1 MSNSF
6 EVGPSQSSTSAASTS
21 QQDVRL
27 SLEPVHIYADPDS
40 DADHNL
46 LPSTHSIL
54 VSFEREPK
62 LADITADGTNIF
74 VNRKPA
80 SARLSE
86 DVHRLWAERGDF
98 SRFRTTDLS
107 LNKKRSRNSSPSP
120 TPSSISFDDD
130 DDNHA
135 GEKLGEKAKK
145 DARSEQGEDLLRKS
159 GDKVGGT
166 IQETKFV
173 ELRNK
178 VLGNL
183 DLAHFNSIHAHQ
195 LLGMLIKQ
203 HRSAVTSTTHSSTTA
218 AGRIAS
224 PAPSIGGQSNRSN
237 PPTTTTL
244 TTTTTTTT
252 TTTGPSTRNMA
263 APLGIFSHLTNP
275 ANREQEFVLDPLA
288 ISLSRTSLNVSTAAR
303 RHLGHYGGGQDKMEE
318 EEDEEEDEYDQDP
331 SSAGYALRQA
341 KREMQATDEYKQTK
355 LTQFKVVLETKRKSI
370 RNAAD
375 LLSCAA
381 QELRMGQGANR
392 ERWRSL
398 IGLHGR
404 GWGLTPGRPL
414 LDVERFGVSVNE
426 DDEEEE
432 GVQEEGSQSD
442 KIAGD
447 SADVIDGGE
456 KGEVKKS
463 KRGGNVG
470 KEKKKPAGLQGFGT
484 PIITSDGKVKE
495 EGARDAWI
503 GFGLPE
509 APIELRRRSIAYW
522 ADLPSSS
529 SSFSSSSG
537 GSLSKQEVRAKL
549 VFPDRMHRRLR
560 VRFVLWPSST
570 PSAMNVAGGEQAWSK
585 GERWEWSSDVPESTA
600 SQEETEATA
609 AEAKSEVV
617 VVGQVLDQELQKA
630 SREASDE
637 LVFGDVVAQARLLP
651 PAFGVRLTSSSVR
664 IVLTKRL
671 DLIVE
676 LVPTFTCT
684 SVQNSEE
691 KRGRGENIVRYA
703 PIANVMLAFLRLGPL
718 RKYQTF
724 VSATM
729 MGTRTDA
736 AARATAIKASA
747 VVVPKKSSSSS
758 SFSSSSTAAGAA
770 GGAAAG
776 GGSWRKGRNEGGK
789 GIAAGGKATSRAL
802 GKLDMLGPMVVGLH
816 YWSFVFRLGSV
827 LRELQMCIE
836 QEEKGHKVRVKLIPI
851 TCYAMNHDD
860 EGRTKS
866 SNLRKLL
873 KLNRL
878 LGLIV
883 DATPSQL
890 HPYVTEGHSNRIGGM
905 GGDGMHSRYNSDNN
919 LTITNN
925 VVGIGRE
932 SDMLTVFK
940 GYGKVFLG
948 QNLVC
953 TLCFAQPSLLSV
965 QFAIPNRIGSN
976 INKNVDVN
984 RGQGGVRLTNQPIS
998 VDLDTLSTLLYQQI
1012 RQYT

>member
-195 LLGMLIKQ
+195 L
-203 HRSAVTSTTHSSTTA
+203 
-218 AGRIAS
+218 
-224 PAPSIGGQSNRSN
+224 
-237 PPTTTTL
+237 
-244 TTTTTTTT
+244 
-252 TTTGPSTRNMA
+252 
-263 APLGIFSHLTNP
+263 LGIFSHLTNP

-651 PAFGVRLTSSSVR
+651 PAFGVRLTSSS
-664 IVLTKRL
+664 
-671 DLIVE
+671 
-676 LVPTFTCT
+676 
-684 SVQNSEE
+684 
-691 KRGRGENIVRYA
+691 
-703 PIANVMLAFLRLGPL
+703 
-718 RKYQTF
+718 QT
-724 VSATM
+724 
-729 MGTRTDA
+729 
-736 AARATAIKASA
+736 
-747 VVVPKKSSSSS
+747 
-758 SFSSSSTAAGAA
+758 
-770 GGAAAG
+770 
-776 GGSWRKGRNEGGK
+776 
-789 GIAAGGKATSRAL
+789 
-802 GKLDMLGPMVVGLH
+802 
-816 YWSFVFRLGSV
+816 
-827 LRELQMCIE
+827 
-836 QEEKGHKVRVKLIPI
+836 
-851 TCYAMNHDD
+851 
-860 EGRTKS
+860 
-866 SNLRKLL
+866 
-873 KLNRL
+873 
-878 LGLIV
+878 
-883 DATPSQL
+883 
-890 HPYVTEGHSNRIGGM
+890 
-905 GGDGMHSRYNSDNN
+905 
-919 LTITNN
+919 
-925 VVGIGRE
+925 
-932 SDMLTVFK
+932 
-940 GYGKVFLG
+940 
-948 QNLVC
+948 
-953 TLCFAQPSLLSV
+953 
-965 QFAIPNRIGSN
+965 
-976 INKNVDVN
+976 
-984 RGQGGVRLTNQPIS
+984 
-998 VDLDTLSTLLYQQI
+998 
-1012 RQYT
+1012 